1 MSHTSPAA
9 ADDLVR
15 LWQESLL
22 PAPDPERLTRPLARL
37 ALRRFDRIVSWR
49 NAREYVAIL
58 AVVGFAV
65 WRFVA
70 GDDPLQTGALVGA
83 VAFVAGYLWFQHR
96 QRPRLDPSATARAYQ
111 AALLARIDQ
120 QIVLLGSVRYWY
132 LLPLYVPVLFQAA
145 HTWQANQ
152 RAAAVS
158 ILVVVT
164 ALYAGLAYVNER
176 LAVGYLKDERA
187 RVASLYEDPGA

>member
-1 MSHTSPAA
+1 MTHPSQPG

-22 PAPDPERLTRPLARL
+22 PAPDPERLARPLAL
-37 ALRRFDRIVSWR
+37 LTLRRFDSVVSWR

-58 AVVGFAV
+58 AVVGFGV

-83 VAFVAGYLWFQHR
+83 AAFVGGYLWFQHR
-96 QRPRLDPSATARAYQ
+96 RLPRLDPSATARAYQ
-111 AALLARIDQ
+111 AALLARIDR
-120 QIVLLGSVRYWY
+120 QIALLGSVRYWY
-132 LLPLYVPVLFQAA
+132 LLPLYVPVLFQVAQS
-145 HTWQANQ
+145 WQANQ
-152 RAAAVS
+152 RAAAAS
-158 ILVVVT
+158 ILALVT

-176 LAVGYLKDERA
+176 WAVAYLKDERA
-187 RVASLYEDPGA
+187 RVASLYEDPER